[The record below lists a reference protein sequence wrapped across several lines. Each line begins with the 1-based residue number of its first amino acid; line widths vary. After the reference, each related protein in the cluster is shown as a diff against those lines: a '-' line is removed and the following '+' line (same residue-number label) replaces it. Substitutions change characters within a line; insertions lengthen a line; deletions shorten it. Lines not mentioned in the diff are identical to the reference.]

1 MLFNKGRDGVL
12 ELLDEVVTKLERQQ
26 KTRRTCIERDSKHP
40 THNAESRRLARSFAA
55 GYDEGIGFALHEL
68 RNRLY
73 ALRRAIEHDGANR
86 TAQKPLFSGLDCL
99 AGQADLFDEGE
110 MR

>member
-26 KTRRTCIERDSKHP
+26 KTRRTCVERESKHK
-40 THNAESRRLARSFAA
+40 TATDETRRLNRSYSH

-86 TAQKPLFSGLDCL
+86 TAQKPLFTGLDCL